1 MKALNEILIAR
12 KVEARYVTLF
22 VLLWNPATR
31 QMVMANAGAL
41 PPMICRGGEILK
53 VRVEGVP
60 LGLLDAREY
69 EEITFEARP
78 GDTMVLYSDGI
89 TDHLNAAGTEYGRGR
104 LAQVVRSHC
113 SGAVVRPDRRRFSSE
128 LDKFSTT
135 AFDDQTVFVMKV
147 K

>member
-1 MKALNEILIAR
+1 MLHALNEALIAR

-22 VLLWNPATR
+22 VLLWDPATR

-41 PPMICRGGEILK
+41 PPMICRGSDILK

-60 LGLLDAREY
+60 IGLLDSREY
-69 EEITFEARP
+69 EEVTFQAQP
-78 GDTMVLYSDGI
+78 GDMVFLFSDGI
-89 TDHLNAAGTEYGRGR
+89 TDHLNAAGHEFGRGR
-104 LAQVVRSHC
+104 LAQILRANNEKPAGDVVS
-113 SGAVVRPDRRRFSSE
+113 AVFHE

-135 AFDDQTVFVMKV
+135 AFDDQTVFALKV